1 MDCGSRDREIVSY
14 AKDLGID
21 VIVTDHHHVPEDM
34 PDDAVAFLNPNRPD
48 CSYPEKRLSGAGVAL
63 SLYRHSRV
71 RYFLQKKQKNIYV
84 KVWILQHLE
93 PLQIVW
99 NSNEKI
105 ESLFGSDSSN
115 SSVLEV
121 EEFEK

>member
-48 CSYPEKRLSGAGVAL
+48 CSYPEKRLSGAGVAFKL
-63 SLYRHSRV
+63 IQALTSQVFSPEKAEKYLRESV
-71 RYFLQKKQKNIYV
+71 DIAALGTVADCMELQ
-84 KVWILQHLE
+84 
-93 PLQIVW
+93 
-99 NSNEKI
+99 
-105 ESLFGSDSSN
+105 
-115 SSVLEV
+115 
-121 EEFEK
+121 